1 MEKNLKKSNDD
12 LNLEVGDLVVYP
24 TYGVGQI
31 EEFDTHHIDGDDH
44 EFVIINFKQDKM
56 KLRIPMNK
64 TANSGLRKLSN
75 KNRLSKALEVLGE
88 VPNLK
93 KDMWI
98 KRAKEY
104 EKNINSGDPVL
115 IAEVVRDLHKTEES
129 LEQQSYSERQ
139 IYLTALNRLSNEYAA
154 VQDIDKK
161 VAKRKLEDLLNAPS

>member
-1 MEKNLKKSNDD
+1 MEKNLKKNSDD

-24 TYGVGQI
+24 TYGVGEI
-31 EEFDTHHIDGDDH
+31 EEFDTHHIDGNDH
-44 EFVIINFKQDKM
+44 NFVLINFKQDKM
-56 KLRIPMNK
+56 KLRIPMDK
-64 TANSGLRKLSN
+64 TADSGLRKLSN
-75 KNRLSKALEVLGE
+75 KKRLSKALDVLGKI
-88 VPNLK
+88 PNLK

-115 IAEVVRDLHKTEES
+115 IAEVVRDLHKKDDL

-154 VQDIDKK
+154 VESIDKK
-161 VAKRKLEDLLNAPS
+161 LSKKKIEELLNA

>member
-1 MEKNLKKSNDD
+1 MKKDVPD
-12 LNLEVGDLVVYP
+12 LNLEIGDLVVYP

-31 EEFDTHHIDGDDH
+31 EEFDTHHIDGTDH
-44 EFVIINFKQDKM
+44 DFVLINFKQDKM

-75 KNRLSKALEVLGE
+75 KNRLSKALEILKE
-88 VPNLK
+88 DPNLK

-104 EKNINSGDPVL
+104 EKSINSGDPVL
-115 IAEVVRDLHKTEES
+115 IAEVVRDLHKNDEL

-154 VQDIDKK
+154 VENIDKI
-161 VAKRKLEDLLNAPS
+161 VAKKKLEELLNS

>member
-1 MEKNLKKSNDD
+1 MEKNLKKNNDD

-31 EEFDTHHIDGDDH
+31 EEFDTHHIDGGDH
-44 EFVIINFKQDKM
+44 KFVIINFKQDKM

-75 KNRLSKALEVLGE
+75 KSRLSKALEVLGE
-88 VPNLK
+88 APNLK

-161 VAKRKLEDLLNAPS
+161 IAKKNLEELLNASS

>member
-1 MEKNLKKSNDD
+1 MERILKKDVPD
-12 LNLEVGDLVVYP
+12 LNLEIGDLVVYP

-31 EEFDTHHIDGDDH
+31 EEFDTHHIDGTDH
-44 EFVIINFKQDKM
+44 DFVLINFKQDKM

-75 KNRLSKALEVLGE
+75 KNRLSKALEVLKE
-88 VPNLK
+88 DPNLK

-104 EKNINSGDPVL
+104 EKSINSGDPVL
-115 IAEVVRDLHKTEES
+115 IAEVVRDLHKKDEL

-154 VQDIDKK
+154 VENIDKK
-161 VAKRKLEDLLNAPS
+161 VAKKKLEELLNS

>member
-1 MEKNLKKSNDD
+1 MKKKE
-12 LNLEVGDLVVYP
+12 LELDIGDLVVYP
-24 TYGVGQI
+24 TYGVGEI
-31 EEFDTHHIDGDDH
+31 ENFDSYDIDGSKQD
-44 EFVIINFKQDKM
+44 FILINFKQDKM
-56 KLRIPMNK
+56 KLRIPK
-64 TANSGLRKLSN
+64 DKASSSGLRKLSN
-75 KNRLSKALEVLGE
+75 KNRLSKALDVLNE
-88 VPNLK
+88 KPAIK

-161 VAKRKLEDLLNAPS
+161 VAKKKLEELLNASS